1 MSDLENNL
9 TVLLDNIYLPAD
21 PEELKQAQRLFHGR
35 GHAYE
40 GLNHVTID
48 WLSPIILIT
57 LFAKE
62 SLTAI
67 DQLTAELRSK
77 LPQASKVL
85 LQHRYLSHGPID
97 EVFSDDPSTHMQQ
110 LEVLEG
116 DIKFLISLGKA
127 RNTGLFL
134 DMKNGRQWIQKH
146 SKNKRIL
153 NLFSYTC
160 GFSVSAIAGNA
171 KSVMNVDMSSAA
183 LNVGRTN
190 HRLNNQDLNDV
201 KFQKLDIFKSFGRIK
216 KYGPYDL
223 LICDPPTL
231 QKGSVD
237 IARDYP
243 KIIRRLDSFMYV
255 NSQLMMCINAP
266 HIEQKSSKEF
276 LLSKM
281 EEIAPNYQLIEK
293 IKPPEVYQETQDRG
307 VKILIYNRIS

>member
-9 TVLLDNIYLPAD
+9 TTLLENLYLPTT
-21 PEELKQAQRLFHGR
+21 PEELKQTQRLFHGR

-40 GLNHVTID
+40 GLNHITID
-48 WLSPIILIT
+48 WLSPVILIT

-62 SLTAI
+62 PMTVI
-67 DQLTAELRSK
+67 DHLAEELKSR
-77 LPQASKVL
+77 LPQVSRIL

-97 EVFSDDPSTHMQQ
+97 EIYSNDPSNPIQQ
-110 LEVLEG
+110 LEALEG
-116 DIKFLISLGKA
+116 NLKFQISLGKA

-134 DMKNGRQWIQKH
+134 DMKNGRQWVQQQ
-146 SKNKRIL
+146 SKSKRVL

-160 GFSVSAIAGNA
+160 GFSVAAIEGGAT
-171 KSVMNVDMSSAA
+171 SVLNIDMSSAA

-190 HRLNNQDLNDV
+190 HRLNNQPLDNV
-201 KFQKLDIFKSFGRIK
+201 RFQKLDIFKSFGRIK

-243 KIIRRLDSFMYV
+243 KIIRRLDSFMSV
-255 NSQLMMCINAP
+255 DSQLMMCINAP

-276 LLSKM
+276 LLNKM
-281 EEIAPNYQLIEK
+281 EEVAPNYRFIEE
-293 IKPPEVYQETQDRG
+293 IKPPEAYQETQGRG
-307 VKILIYNRIS
+307 VKILIYKRMS